1 MAYLHPSR
9 LRWVETLQ
17 TDSPSP
23 SSQGAAATPAT
34 SSGGPRPPRF
44 LRALGAYNYRLWF
57 GGQGLSLI
65 GTWMQRVTVSW
76 VVWTMTHSALLLG
89 LVGFAG
95 QIFTFALSPVAGV
108 LSDRWNRYRI
118 MLVTQTLSLVQA
130 ALMAALAL
138 AHMLTVWEIFVL
150 SAVLG
155 AINAFDVP
163 ARQAFTV
170 EMVERAED
178 LPNAIALN
186 STLVNGARM
195 VGPATAGILL
205 KAVGAGVSFLL
216 NAVSFVFVIGAL
228 LLMHVTF
235 RPRQRG
241 KQRMGREMA
250 EGLSYVRQN
259 RPIRTVL
266 IILAL
271 VSLFAMPYQ
280 QLMPIF
286 AAQIL
291 RGGPQTLGFLM
302 AAAGVGAIAGSIFLA
317 SREDPRHLPLALLVG
332 LFLFGGALVGFAL
345 SHTLWLSLAIL
356 VLVGFG
362 MMVLITAGNTLLQT
376 VVDDEM
382 RGRVMSLYTMAFFG
396 MGPWGNLLAGALA
409 SAVGAPFT
417 IAVAGTLCLASGV
430 AFARPLLELA
440 RAPRDSSATRQRGP
454 A

>member
-1 MAYLHPSR
+1 M
-9 LRWVETLQ
+9 Q
-17 TDSPSP
+17 TDSSAPDSP
-23 SSQGAAATPAT
+23 GAGATPDT
-34 SSGGPRPPRF
+34 FPGSRRPPRF

-65 GTWMQRVTVSW
+65 GTWMQRITVSW
-76 VVWTMTHSALLLG
+76 IVWTMTHSALLLG

-95 QIFTFALSPVAGV
+95 QILTFALSPVAGV

-195 VGPATAGILL
+195 IGPAAAGILL
-205 KAVGAGVSFLL
+205 KAVGAGISFLL

-228 LLMHVTF
+228 LLMRVTV
-235 RPRQRG
+235 RQRQRS
-241 KQRMGREMA
+241 KQRMGREIA

-266 IILAL
+266 LILAL
-271 VSLFAMPYQ
+271 VSLVAMPYQ

-286 AAQIL
+286 AAKIL
-291 RGGPQTLGFLM
+291 LGGPQTLGFLM
-302 AAAGVGAIAGSIFLA
+302 AAAGVGAIGGSIFLA

-332 LFLFGGALVGFAL
+332 LFVFGGALVGFAL
-345 SHTLWLSLAIL
+345 SRTLWISLAIL
-356 VLVGFG
+356 VLAGFG
-362 MMVLITAGNTLLQT
+362 MMVLITACNTLLQT

-382 RGRVMSLYTMAFFG
+382 RGRVMSLYAMSFFG

-409 SAVGAPFT
+409 SAMGAPFT
-417 IAVAGTLCLASGV
+417 IVVAGTVCLACGIV
-430 AFARPLLELA
+430 FARPLLDLA
-440 RAPRDSSATRQRGP
+440 ATVRTSSAT
-454 A
+454 

>member
-1 MAYLHPSR
+1 MQINS
-9 LRWVETLQ
+9 
-17 TDSPSP
+17 SPP
-23 SSQGAAATPAT
+23 VPPDAPAPRT
-34 SSGGPRPPRF
+34 FGGNSRPPRF
-44 LRALGAYNYRLWF
+44 LRALGSYNYRLWF

-138 AHMLTVWEIFVL
+138 AHVLTVWEIFVL

-170 EMVERAED
+170 EMVERPED

-205 KAVGAGVSFLL
+205 KAVGAGISFLF

-228 LLMHVTF
+228 ILMRVSA
-235 RPRQRG
+235 RPSQRRV
-241 KQRMGREMA
+241 QRMGREMA
-250 EGLSYVRQN
+250 EGLAYVRQN

-266 IILAL
+266 VILAL
-271 VSLFAMPYQ
+271 VSLVAMPYQ

-286 AAQIL
+286 AAKIL
-291 RGGPQTLGFLM
+291 LGGPQTLGFLM
-302 AAAGVGAIAGSIFLA
+302 AAAGVGAIAGSILLA
-317 SREDPRHLPLALLVG
+317 SREDPRHLPRVVLVAL
-332 LFLFGGALVGFAL
+332 FIFGGALVGFAF
-345 SHTLWLSLAIL
+345 SRTLWLSLATL

-362 MMVLITAGNTLLQT
+362 MMVLITACNTLLQT
-376 VVDDEM
+376 VVDDAM
-382 RGRVMSLYTMAFFG
+382 RGRVMSLYAMSFFG

-417 IAVAGTLCLASGV
+417 IVVAGIICLASGTL
-430 AFARPLLELA
+430 FARPLLELVVA
-440 RAPRDSSATRQRGP
+440 VPAPSAP
-454 A
+454 S